1 MAEHESPTSIMDE
14 KPLSPAARAGLVGNA
29 AVTILLFYV
38 TAILWMAGLGA
49 LALILL
55 VATAFAARFGMAAFV
70 ARLLRVPVR
79 LLGILGRKLW
89 LASEPTYRIALT
101 PPDAPGLFE
110 IARDLSRRSA
120 VAPPEAISLEMHA
133 NAWVLLRGYRR
144 ATGRTSP
151 GIGFDLLAGLI
162 VGEVEAGVAHEL
174 AHARPVQRG
183 VSRGVK
189 KGPCP
194 PRPGTLEPSG
204 RAAPHR
210 AARAPA

>member
-89 LASEPTYRIALT
+89 LPSEPTYRIALT

-120 VAPPEAISLEMHA
+120 VAPPESISLEMHA

-144 ATGRTSP
+144 GTGRP
-151 GIGFDLLAGLI
+151 RLRIGFDLLAGLTL
-162 VGEVEAGVAHEL
+162 GGGGGGLGAGAGPPPPGPAGVTPGVEKGL
-174 AHARPVQRG
+174 A
-183 VSRGVK
+183 
-189 KGPCP
+189 P
-194 PRPGTLEPSG
+194 PRPGHIG
-204 RAAPHR
+204 H
-210 AARAPA
+210 

>member
-89 LASEPTYRIALT
+89 LPSEPTYRIALT

-120 VAPPEAISLEMHA
+120 VAPPESISLEMHA

-144 ATGRTSP
+144 CPGRTSP
-151 GIGFDLLAGLI
+151 GISFGLLAGFTLR
-162 VGEVEAGVAHEL
+162 AGGGVPAD
-174 AHARPVQRG
+174 ATARRRPPG
-183 VSRGVK
+183 SRGR
-189 KGPCP
+189 
-194 PRPGTLEPSG
+194 PRGEK
-204 RAAPHR
+204 
-210 AARAPA
+210 